1 MKTTAQGEKKHTYLF
16 SASTTA
22 KAEEIAEL
30 EAVVDNLIMTRS
42 TKSPFRLFMQIE
54 RIKNTDFLPEE
65 IEVPFSAG
73 VLTGVKQVADHSRKR
88 VIPLVSKL

>member
-1 MKTTAQGEKKHTYLF
+1 
-16 SASTTA
+16 
-22 KAEEIAEL
+22 
-30 EAVVDNLIMTRS
+30 
-42 TKSPFRLFMQIE
+42 MQIE